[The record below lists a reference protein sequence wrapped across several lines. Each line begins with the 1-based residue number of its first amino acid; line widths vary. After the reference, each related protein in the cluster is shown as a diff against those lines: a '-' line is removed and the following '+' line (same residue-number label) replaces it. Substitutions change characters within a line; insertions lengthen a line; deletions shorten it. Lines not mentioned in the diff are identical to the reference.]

1 METLTYLTKAGS
13 AWFMGFFPLFEIYVA
28 VPAAIALQLDYT
40 SAVVWS
46 VLGNF
51 SVVPLL
57 ILFSTQP
64 RRIGAVDRWMSSRN
78 MERWAPSFNRYGS
91 LFVLLMTPILGV
103 WFMTPLAQAMGMKP
117 TRLMISAL
125 LSISVYAVVIA
136 SSIALGLGWFTA

>member
-1 METLTYLTKAGS
+1 MLTYLAKAGS

-28 VPAAIALQLDYT
+28 VPAAIALQLDYV
-40 SAVVWS
+40 SAVLWS

-57 ILFSTQP
+57 ILFSSQL
-64 RRIGAVDRWMSSRN
+64 RRIEIVERWMSRRDT
-78 MERWAPSFNRYGS
+78 ERWAPSFNRYGS
-91 LFVLLMTPILGV
+91 LFVLLMTPVLGV

-117 TRLMISAL
+117 ASLIVSAL

-136 SSIALGLGWFTA
+136 GSIALGLNWFTA